1 MMGRGKT
8 DKLLFGHQDDDF
20 DIDMGSGGD
29 MAQFE
34 TYEQFD
40 VNKRSIEFVND
51 AKNIIIAICNAAIQ
65 IPEEILQTDE
75 GVKIN
80 AYLTQL
86 SKVEASNLSI
96 LMKQVRIAEHILDSL
111 IRRLDAGG
119 HTSNDIYGIIIQQQK
134 SVFEL
139 TMNFSKY
146 ARSLPEYFAFVRNDL
161 KLKNPLE
168 SKTLQINNQLKANKQ
183 LPEAEI
189 EDGVDSYNNSLPIRG
204 TMDLA
209 LSVQNSIQSIKDR
222 MNALPNDDVPDFDL
236 AEVHSA
242 ED

>member
-1 MMGRGKT
+1 MGKGKT
-8 DKLLFGHQDDDF
+8 DKLLFGNDDDF
-20 DIDMGSGGD
+20 EVDFNHQNDMT
-29 MAQFE
+29 QFE

-40 VNKRSIEFVND
+40 VNKKSIEFVND
-51 AKNIIIAICNAAIQ
+51 AKNIILAICHAAIQ
-65 IPEEILQTDE
+65 IPEEVLSTDE
-75 GVKIN
+75 GQKIH
-80 AYLTQL
+80 AYLQQL
-86 SKVEASNLSI
+86 TKVESSNLSI

-119 HTSNDIYGIIIQQQK
+119 HTNDELYDIIIKQQK
-134 SVFEL
+134 NVFEL

-168 SKTLQINNQLKANKQ
+168 SKTVQINNQLKANSA

-189 EDGVDSYNNSLPIRG
+189 VDDEDTYTSLPIRG

-222 MNALPNDDVPDFDL
+222 MNALPNDEVPDFDL
-236 AEVHSA
+236 KEVHNS